1 MLAPMLAEDLA
12 SGQAGMRLA
21 VSAGDAWL
29 AEIDPVAGD
38 AGDLAVPKDGW
49 RAGCLRPVDSGLRAI
64 SVVCLG
70 GAAAWV
76 KKKVFEIR

>member
-1 MLAPMLAEDLA
+1 MLALVLAEGLA

-49 RAGCLRPVDSGLRAI
+49 RAGCLRLVDSGLRAI
-64 SVVCLG
+64 SVACLG

-76 KKKVFEIR
+76 NKKVFEIK

>member
-1 MLAPMLAEDLA
+1 MLALVLAEGLA

-38 AGDLAVPKDGW
+38 AGDLAVLKDGW
-49 RAGCLRPVDSGLRAI
+49 IAGCLRPVDSGLRAI

-70 GAAAWV
+70 GTAVWGQEKSV
-76 KKKVFEIR
+76 